1 MEGQITRAA
10 SFRQKAAREF
20 KEMAGLALFLYI
32 CLGAVLLL
40 KAAILQDVGVNVA
53 IWGIAALKALLL
65 AKFMLIGRALQLGK
79 RFRDRPLVWPTIYHA
94 LMFLLLL
101 LVLTS
106 IEEIVVGSVR
116 HRPLLDSFTHV
127 VGPTAFEGVAVCL
140 VLFLILLPYSAFVCL
155 SDVLGEQETLRLF
168 FVDGARADLRRASAS

>member
-20 KEMAGLALFLYI
+20 TEMAALALYLYI

-53 IWGIAALKALLL
+53 IWGIAALKALVL
-65 AKFMLIGRALQLGK
+65 AKFMLIGRALQVGK

-94 LMFLLLL
+94 LMFLILL
-101 LVLTS
+101 LV
-106 IEEIVVGSVR
+106 R
-116 HRPLLDSFTHV
+116 MRPV
-127 VGPTAFEGVAVCL
+127 
-140 VLFLILLPYSAFVCL
+140 
-155 SDVLGEQETLRLF
+155 
-168 FVDGARADLRRASAS
+168 